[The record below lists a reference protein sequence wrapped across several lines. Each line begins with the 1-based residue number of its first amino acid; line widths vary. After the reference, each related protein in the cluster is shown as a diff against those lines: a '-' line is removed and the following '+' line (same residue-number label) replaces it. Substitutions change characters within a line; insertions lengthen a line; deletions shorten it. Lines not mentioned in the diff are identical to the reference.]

1 MGSKKSPFLR
11 KQLNPSPEKRGFGYA
26 AILATDVWVCST
38 FSYWNRKEGTICILL
53 NRIPHNRFYAPTIH
67 VW

>member
-38 FSYWNRKEGTICILL
+38 FSYWNREERASI
-53 NRIPHNRFYAPTIH
+53 
-67 VW
+67 